1 MTVLAAAMSASEPR
15 IPEKDAPSQN
25 HSCMT
30 DELAAVDSSLQN
42 QEKGGEKETQSDAYP
57 SDPLG
62 AETVVSDGTSS
73 TSSDESD
80 TENFSG
86 GGYTLLPQEPG
97 EETQSDW
104 TASGGDGAQEEEV
117 VNTRTESGGDGGAG
131 TGPVGAVSRLEDCE

>member
-1 MTVLAAAMSASEPR
+1 MTVLAAAMSASEPKT
-15 IPEKDAPSQN
+15 PEDAPSQN
-25 HSCMT
+25 QSCMT

-42 QEKGGEKETQSDAYP
+42 QEKEEEGDQKETPSDAYP
-57 SDPLG
+57 CDPLG
-62 AETVVSDGTSS
+62 AEAVVSDGTSS

-97 EETQSDW
+97 EEKQSDW
-104 TASGGDGAQEEEV
+104 TASGGGGAQEEEV
-117 VNTRTESGGDGGAG
+117 VNTRTGDGAAG